1 MWIDIRLENILRG
14 DVTVKIVVI
23 GGVAGGPSFATRL
36 RRLNEEHEIVIYERG
51 ENISFASCALP
62 YYLGGV
68 IEDLDSLIER
78 TPEILKIKNNI
89 DVLTKHEV
97 EAIDPD
103 KKELIVKDLTTGEST
118 TTNYDKLVISAGAR
132 PTLPP
137 IKGAETAKNGFVLR
151 SVTDAAD
158 IKSFIDEQD
167 PQNVLVLGAGV
178 MGLELAENFKHRGMD
193 VTLVDQLPQVAFP
206 YDEEIADLIYDK
218 LIEKGLNVR
227 LSTRIEEIHQA
238 GKEVL
243 LSDGTS
249 LYPEMIIFATGV
261 APNNEVAKTAGI
273 ELSDDGQIIVN
284 DQLETNVSDIYAI
297 GDIIK
302 TTSVVTG
309 LATSSMLSSAANR
322 QGHMLADMINGTP
335 MRYRGYIGAGVAK
348 IFDYTASYAGMTEHA
363 LKAAGIT
370 NYKSVFVTPFDHA
383 YFYPGAKRLN
393 LKIIFDAA
401 SGKILGGQA
410 VGEKGVDKRM
420 GELSVAI
427 TGNLTVFDLPDL
439 ELPYSPPYSTTR
451 DPLNIA
457 GYVAINQMTNVVET
471 IKAADIPAE
480 DLANAFFLDIRE
492 PDKAKS
498 GSIEATKNIPMNEL
512 RERINEIPRDRKVYI
527 TFRKGLNTYTSVRI
541 LAGFGIPAV
550 LIEE

>member
-1 MWIDIRLENILRG
+1 M
-14 DVTVKIVVI
+14 KFVVI

-51 ENISFASCALP
+51 EDISYASCALP

-68 IEDLDSLIER
+68 IDDLDSLIER
-78 TPEILKIKNNI
+78 TPEILKVKNNI
-89 DVLTKHEV
+89 DVFPKHEV
-97 EAIDPD
+97 QSIDPD
-103 KKELIVKDLTTGEST
+103 KKQLVVKNLQTGAET
-118 TTNYDKLVISAGAR
+118 TTNYDKLVISSGAR

-137 IKGAETAKNGFVLR
+137 IEGANEATNGFILR
-151 SVTDAAD
+151 SVTDAAE
-158 IKSFIDEQD
+158 IKTYIDKHD
-167 PQNVLVLGAGV
+167 PKSVLVLGAGV
-178 MGLELAENFKHRGMD
+178 MGLELAENFKHRGLD

-218 LIEKGLNVR
+218 LIENGLKIH
-227 LSTRIEEIHQA
+227 LSTRVEKINHA
-238 GKEVL
+238 GKEVV
-243 LSDGTS
+243 LSDGTI
-249 LYPEMIIFATGV
+249 LNPDLILFATGV
-261 APNNEVAKTAGI
+261 APNNEMTQNAGI
-273 ELSDDGQIIVN
+273 NLAEDGQIIVN
-284 DQLETNVSDIYAI
+284 DQLETNVPDIYAI

-302 TTSVVTG
+302 TTSLVTG

-322 QGHMLADMINGTP
+322 QGHMLADIVNGTP
-335 MRYRGYIGAGVAK
+335 MSYRGYIGAGVAK

-370 NYKSVFVTPFDHA
+370 NYKSIFVTPFDHA
-383 YFYPGAKRLN
+383 YFYPEAKRLN
-393 LKIIFDAA
+393 LKIIFDAT

-480 DLANAFFLDIRE
+480 DLATAFFLDIRE
-492 PDKAKS
+492 ADKAKS
-498 GSIEATKNIPMNEL
+498 GSIEASKNIPMNEL

-527 TFRKGLNTYTSVRI
+527 TFRKGLNTYTSARI
-541 LAGFGIPAV
+541 LAGFGIPAI

>member
-89 DVLTKHEV
+89 DVLIKHEV

-261 APNNEVAKTAGI
+261 APNNEVVKTAGI

-427 TGNLTVFDLPDL
+427 TGNLTIFDLPDL

>member
-1 MWIDIRLENILRG
+1 M
-14 DVTVKIVVI
+14 
-23 GGVAGGPSFATRL
+23 
-36 RRLNEEHEIVIYERG
+36 
-51 ENISFASCALP
+51 P

-68 IEDLDSLIER
+68 IENLDSLIER
-78 TPEILKIKNNI
+78 TPEILKVKNNI
-89 DVLTKHEV
+89 DVFTKHEV
-97 EAIDPD
+97 QTIDPVN
-103 KKELIVKDLTTGEST
+103 KQLVVKDLATGET
-118 TTNYDKLVISAGAR
+118 TATNYDKLIISAGAR

-137 IKGAETAKNGFVLR
+137 IKGAAEAENGFVLR
-151 SVTDAAD
+151 SVTDAAE
-158 IKSFIDEQD
+158 IKTYLDEHD
-167 PQNVLVLGAGV
+167 PKSVLVLGAGV

-206 YDEEIADLIYDK
+206 YDEEIADLIYAK
-218 LIEKGLNVR
+218 LLENDLHVHLN
-227 LSTRIEEIHQA
+227 TRVEEIRQA
-238 GKEVL
+238 GQEVL

-249 LYPEMIIFATGV
+249 LNPELILFATGV

-273 ELSDDGQIIVN
+273 ELSEDGQIIVN
-284 DQLETNVSDIYAI
+284 DQLETNVADIYAI

-322 QGHMLADMINGTP
+322 QGHMLADMVNGTP
-335 MRYRGYIGAGVAK
+335 MNYRGYIGAGVAK

-363 LKAAGIT
+363 LKASGIT

-383 YFYPGAKRLN
+383 YFYPGATRLN
-393 LKIIFDAA
+393 LKIIFDAD

-410 VGEKGVDKRM
+410 VGEQGVDKRM

-471 IKAADIPAE
+471 IKATDISAE
-480 DLANAFFLDIRE
+480 DLASAFFLDIRE
-492 PDKAKS
+492 ADKAPS
-498 GSIEATKNIPMNEL
+498 GSIPATKNIPMNEL
-512 RERINEIPRDRKVYI
+512 RDRINEVPKDRKVYI
-527 TFRKGLNTYTSVRI
+527 TFRKGLNTYTSARI
-541 LAGFGIPAV
+541 LAGLGIPAILV
-550 LIEE
+550 EE

>member
-1 MWIDIRLENILRG
+1 M
-14 DVTVKIVVI
+14 KFVVI

-51 ENISFASCALP
+51 EHISYASCALP

-68 IEDLDSLIER
+68 IDDLDSLVER
-78 TPEILKIKNNI
+78 TPEILKAKNNI
-89 DVLTKHEV
+89 DVFTQHEV
-97 EAIDPD
+97 AAIDPN
-103 KKELIVKDLTTGEST
+103 KKQIVVKDMTTGKET
-118 TTNYDKLVISAGAR
+118 ATDYDKLVISAGAR

-137 IKGAETAKNGFVLR
+137 VKGADKAKNGFVLR
-151 SVTDAAD
+151 NVTNAAD
-158 IKSFIDEQD
+158 IKSFIDTHD
-167 PQNVLVLGAGV
+167 PKNVLVLGAGV

-193 VTLVDQLPQVAFP
+193 VTIVEQLPQVAFP
-206 YDEEIADLIYDK
+206 YDPEIADLIYDK
-218 LIEKGLNVR
+218 LIEKGLHVHLN
-227 LSTRIEEIHQA
+227 TRVDEIRQA
-238 GKEVL
+238 GKEAI

-249 LYPEMIIFATGV
+249 LNPDMIVFATGV

-284 DQLETNVSDIYAI
+284 DQLETNVPDIYAI

-302 TTSVVTG
+302 TTSVITG
-309 LATSSMLSSAANR
+309 LATSSVLSSAANR
-322 QGHMLADMINGTP
+322 QGHMLADMLNGTP
-335 MRYRGYIGAGVAK
+335 MRYRGYVGAGVAK
-348 IFDYTASYAGMTEHA
+348 IFDYTASYAGMTENA
-363 LKAAGIT
+363 LKAAGVT

-383 YFYPGAKRLN
+383 NFYPGATRLN
-393 LKIIFDAA
+393 LKIIFDAT

-410 VGEKGVDKRM
+410 VGEQGVDKRM

-457 GYVAINQMTNVVET
+457 GYVAINQMTNVVESV
-471 IKAADIPAE
+471 KAADIPAE

-492 PDKAKS
+492 PNKAKS

-512 RERINEIPRDRKVYI
+512 RDRINEIPRDRKVYI
-527 TFRKGLNTYTSVRI
+527 TFRKGLNTYTSARI
-541 LAGFGIPAV
+541 LAGFGIPAI

>member
-89 DVLTKHEV
+89 DVLIKHEV

>member
-1 MWIDIRLENILRG
+1 M
-14 DVTVKIVVI
+14 KFVVI

-51 ENISFASCALP
+51 ENISYASCALP

-78 TPEILKIKNNI
+78 TPEILKVKNNI
-89 DVLTKHEV
+89 DVFTKHEV
-97 EAIDPD
+97 QVIDPD
-103 KKELIVKDLTTGEST
+103 KKQLIVEDLKTGEKT
-118 TTNYDKLVISAGAR
+118 TTNYDKLIISAGAR

-137 IKGAETAKNGFVLR
+137 IKGASEAENGFVLR
-151 SVTDAAD
+151 SVTNAAE
-158 IKSFIDEQD
+158 IKTFMDVHE
-167 PQNVLVLGAGV
+167 PKNVLVLGAGV
-178 MGLELAENFKHRGMD
+178 MGLELAENFKHRGMN

-218 LIEKGLNVR
+218 LIENGLQVR
-227 LSTRIEEIHQA
+227 LSTHVEEIRKA
-238 GKEVL
+238 GKEVV
-243 LSDGTS
+243 LSDGTK
-249 LYPEMIIFATGV
+249 LDTDMIIFATGV
-261 APNNEVAKTAGI
+261 APNNEVAKSAGI

-284 DQLETNVSDIYAI
+284 DQLETNVPDIYAI

-322 QGHMLADMINGTP
+322 QGHMLADMVNGTP
-335 MRYRGYIGAGVAK
+335 MRYRGYVGAGVAK

-383 YFYPGAKRLN
+383 YFYPGATRLN
-393 LKIIFDAA
+393 LKIIFDAT

-410 VGEKGVDKRM
+410 VGEKGADKRM

-480 DLANAFFLDIRE
+480 DLKNAFFLDIRE
-492 PDKAKS
+492 PDKATV

-512 RERINEIPRDRKVYI
+512 RDRINEIPRDRKVYI
-527 TFRKGLNTYTSVRI
+527 TFRKGLNTYTSARI
-541 LAGFGIPAV
+541 LAGFGIPAI

>member
-89 DVLTKHEV
+89 DVLIKHEV
-97 EAIDPD
+97 DAIDPD

>member
-89 DVLTKHEV
+89 DVLIKHEV

-206 YDEEIADLIYDK
+206 YDEEIADL
-218 LIEKGLNVR
+218 
-227 LSTRIEEIHQA
+227 
-238 GKEVL
+238 
-243 LSDGTS
+243 
-249 LYPEMIIFATGV
+249 
-261 APNNEVAKTAGI
+261 
-273 ELSDDGQIIVN
+273 
-284 DQLETNVSDIYAI
+284 
-297 GDIIK
+297 
-302 TTSVVTG
+302 
-309 LATSSMLSSAANR
+309 
-322 QGHMLADMINGTP
+322 
-335 MRYRGYIGAGVAK
+335 
-348 IFDYTASYAGMTEHA
+348 
-363 LKAAGIT
+363 
-370 NYKSVFVTPFDHA
+370 
-383 YFYPGAKRLN
+383 N
-393 LKIIFDAA
+393 L
-401 SGKILGGQA
+401 
-410 VGEKGVDKRM
+410 
-420 GELSVAI
+420 
-427 TGNLTVFDLPDL
+427 
-439 ELPYSPPYSTTR
+439 
-451 DPLNIA
+451 
-457 GYVAINQMTNVVET
+457 
-471 IKAADIPAE
+471 
-480 DLANAFFLDIRE
+480 
-492 PDKAKS
+492 
-498 GSIEATKNIPMNEL
+498 
-512 RERINEIPRDRKVYI
+512 
-527 TFRKGLNTYTSVRI
+527 
-541 LAGFGIPAV
+541 
-550 LIEE
+550 

>member
-1 MWIDIRLENILRG
+1 M
-14 DVTVKIVVI
+14 KIVVI

-89 DVLTKHEV
+89 DVLIKHEV
-97 EAIDPD
+97 EVIDPD

-206 YDEEIADLIYDK
+206 YDEEIANLIYDK

-457 GYVAINQMTNVVET
+457 GYVAINQMTNIVET

-480 DLANAFFLDIRE
+480 DLATAFFLDIRE

>member
-1 MWIDIRLENILRG
+1 MNKKG
-14 DVTVKIVVI
+14 DFIMKVVVI

-51 ENISFASCALP
+51 EHISYASCALP

-78 TPEILKIKNNI
+78 TPEILKVKNNI
-89 DVLTKHEV
+89 DVFTKHEV
-97 EAIDPD
+97 TAIDPD
-103 KKELIVKDLTTGEST
+103 KKQLVVKDLATGEEV

-137 IKGAETAKNGFVLR
+137 IIGADKAENGFVLR
-151 SVTDAAD
+151 NVTNAAE
-158 IKSFIDEQD
+158 IKTFIDTHD
-167 PQNVLVLGAGV
+167 PKKVLVLGAGV
-178 MGLELAENFKHRGMD
+178 MGLEVAENFKHRGMD

-218 LIEKGLNVR
+218 LIENGLHVH
-227 LSTRIEEIHQA
+227 LETRVEEIRQA
-238 GKEVL
+238 GKEVV
-243 LSDGTS
+243 LSDGTTID
-249 LYPEMIIFATGV
+249 PDMILFATGV

-284 DQLETNVSDIYAI
+284 DQLETNLSDIYAI

-335 MRYRGYIGAGVAK
+335 MRYRGYVGAGVAK

-363 LKAAGIT
+363 LKAAGVT

-383 YFYPGAKRLN
+383 YFYPGATRLN
-393 LKIIFDAA
+393 LKIIFDAT
-401 SGKILGGQA
+401 SGKI
-410 VGEKGVDKRM
+410 
-420 GELSVAI
+420 
-427 TGNLTVFDLPDL
+427 
-439 ELPYSPPYSTTR
+439 
-451 DPLNIA
+451 
-457 GYVAINQMTNVVET
+457 
-471 IKAADIPAE
+471 
-480 DLANAFFLDIRE
+480 
-492 PDKAKS
+492 
-498 GSIEATKNIPMNEL
+498 
-512 RERINEIPRDRKVYI
+512 
-527 TFRKGLNTYTSVRI
+527 
-541 LAGFGIPAV
+541 
-550 LIEE
+550 

>member
-1 MWIDIRLENILRG
+1 M
-14 DVTVKIVVI
+14 KFVVI

-51 ENISFASCALP
+51 EDISYASCALP

-68 IEDLDSLIER
+68 IDDLDSLIER
-78 TPEILKIKNNI
+78 TPEILKVKNNI
-89 DVLTKHEV
+89 DVFPKHEV
-97 EAIDPD
+97 QSIDPD
-103 KKELIVKDLTTGEST
+103 KKQLVVKNLQTGAET
-118 TTNYDKLVISAGAR
+118 TTNYDKLVISSGAR

-137 IKGAETAKNGFVLR
+137 IEGANEATNGFILR
-151 SVTDAAD
+151 SVTDAAE
-158 IKSFIDEQD
+158 IKTYIDKHD
-167 PQNVLVLGAGV
+167 PKSVLVLGAGV
-178 MGLELAENFKHRGMD
+178 MGLELAENFKHRGLD

-218 LIEKGLNVR
+218 LIENGLKIH
-227 LSTRIEEIHQA
+227 LSTRVEKINHA
-238 GKEVL
+238 GKEVV
-243 LSDGTS
+243 LSDGTI
-249 LYPEMIIFATGV
+249 LNPDLILFATGV
-261 APNNEVAKTAGI
+261 APNNEMTQNAGI
-273 ELSDDGQIIVN
+273 KLAEDGQIIVN
-284 DQLETNVSDIYAI
+284 DQLETNVPDIYAI

-302 TTSVVTG
+302 TTSLVTG

-322 QGHMLADMINGTP
+322 QGHMLADIVNGTP

-370 NYKSVFVTPFDHA
+370 NYKSIFVTPFDHA
-383 YFYPGAKRLN
+383 YFYPEAKRLN
-393 LKIIFDAA
+393 LKIIFDAT

-480 DLANAFFLDIRE
+480 DLATAFFLDIRE
-492 PDKAKS
+492 TDKAKS
-498 GSIEATKNIPMNEL
+498 GSIEASKNIPMNEL

-527 TFRKGLNTYTSVRI
+527 TFRKGLNTYTSARI
-541 LAGFGIPAV
+541 LAGFGIPAI

>member
-89 DVLTKHEV
+89 DVLIKHEV

-227 LSTRIEEIHQA
+227 LSTRIEEIHQS

-261 APNNEVAKTAGI
+261 APNNEVAKIAGI

-480 DLANAFFLDIRE
+480 DLATAFFLDIRE
-492 PDKAKS
+492 LDKAKS